1 MKLEGKYYSS
11 NGRWCAKIDLLDVI
25 ELSSKDLEDLFIK
38 LNNRLMLMFNKNSKE
53 KFNDNDFIIE
63 IVDEVRFYIKFK
75 NFKLATSSIFKSIRN
90 KERFSQ
96 AKIADKLNCATS
108 SYSQYEDAKREPSI
122 STFNKVVEGLGYEW
136 ELVLKKRKMHK
147 I

>member
-1 MKLEGKYYSS
+1 MNLEGQYYFK
-11 NGRWCAKIDLLDVI
+11 NERWIAKIELLDVLEI
-25 ELSSKDLEDLFIK
+25 STADVEDLFSK
-38 LNNRLMLMFNKNSKE
+38 LNNRLLLMFNCNSKE
-53 KFNDNDFIIE
+53 QFKDDDFSLE
-63 IVDEVRFYIKFK
+63 IVDDVRFYIKFK

-122 STFNKVVEGLGYEW
+122 PTFNKVVEGLGYEW
-136 ELVLKKRKMHK
+136 ELVLKKR
-147 I
+147 

>member
-1 MKLEGKYYSS
+1 MKLEGKYYFK
-11 NGRWCAKIDLLDVI
+11 NERWFAKIDLLDVLEI
-25 ELSSKDLEDLFIK
+25 STIDIEDLFTK
-38 LNNRLMLMFNKNSKE
+38 LNMRLLLMFNQNSKD
-53 KFNDNDFIIE
+53 KFKDNDFTLEII
-63 IVDEVRFYIKFK
+63 DDVRFYIKFK

-122 STFNKVVEGLGYEW
+122 STFSKVLDGFGYEW
-136 ELVLKKRKMHK
+136 ELVLKKR
-147 I
+147 